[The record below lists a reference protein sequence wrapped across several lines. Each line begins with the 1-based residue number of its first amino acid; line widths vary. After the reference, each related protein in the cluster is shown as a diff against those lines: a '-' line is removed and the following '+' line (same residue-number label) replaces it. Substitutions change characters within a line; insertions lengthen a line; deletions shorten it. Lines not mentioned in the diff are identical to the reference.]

1 MIFLLKNDMHY
12 IKSLFVNI
20 NNPIKTFLAK
30 KSYIFNSNYFEIRK
44 NLNSSKFAEV
54 VNRIEFKSK
63 VNRIRLK
70 IESNLNLN

>member
-1 MIFLLKNDMHY
+1 MNVLK
-12 IKSLFVNI
+12 
-20 NNPIKTFLAK
+20 T
-30 KSYIFNSNYFEIRK
+30 
-44 NLNSSKFAEV
+44 EV

>member
-1 MIFLLKNDMHY
+1 MTIFINFMLSVREIYLN
-12 IKSLFVNI
+12 IKIKI
-20 NNPIKTFLAK
+20 NLTF
-30 KSYIFNSNYFEIRK
+30 I
-44 NLNSSKFAEV
+44 EV